1 MKILITYLV
10 VIVVAVGLGFLL
22 FRSSKKDPSTLP
34 GVAYASQGQNH
45 IPEGSTDHEPYNSNP
60 PTSGPHW
67 PEPARCLVYTT
78 TQPDER
84 LVHNLEHGGIWISYK
99 TSVDPDTVAKLND
112 FATRYGNVLV
122 EPRDADDSNI
132 ALAAWGRLLTLDH
145 YDEGQIQ
152 GFIHAFMDKG
162 PERLSCAH

>member
-1 MKILITYLV
+1 
-10 VIVVAVGLGFLL
+10 
-22 FRSSKKDPSTLP
+22 
-34 GVAYASQGQNH
+34 
-45 IPEGSTDHEPYNSNP
+45 
-60 PTSGPHW
+60 
-67 PEPARCLVYTT
+67 
-78 TQPDER
+78 
-84 LVHNLEHGGIWISYK
+84 
-99 TSVDPDTVAKLND
+99 
-112 FATRYGNVLV
+112 V